1 MISQLSLLVYHFQYV
16 DLAPY
21 IVFLGLLF
29 AIMSLNETVKSR
41 VILMTI
47 VILLFTCFRY
57 DIGYDYGAY
66 KRIALGLNNDEFE
79 RVELFDKVLLS
90 IAMFTN
96 LYQLFFILTSLIIY
110 IPLSWFCLKHS
121 RDPELSLLVYLF
133 YPFMFLES
141 MSAVRNYMAF
151 SMILIALSMIIQKRI
166 KASLIWIFVAFGFH
180 LSALFALLLI
190 PVYKIKLKKALLWG
204 MWIGSFLLTIVLERY
219 LANVQSD
226 NYLIVLFLRSVDA
239 KQQGG
244 QVFTYLL
251 NIICFAVLLLWDKLK
266 LLKDENEGLLRLVFA
281 GVCIWNLLAFDF
293 VTRSRLSMYFILP
306 LLLIL
311 PEFKE
316 IIEVKG
322 LQTRRL
328 LIYVLFAIFGSSFFI
343 NIKANLENGTK
354 ISYLPYQTFISHVD
368 YERNE

>member
-1 MISQLSLLVYHFQYV
+1 MISHLSLLVYHFQYV
-16 DLAPY
+16 DLVPY

-29 AIMSLNETVKSR
+29 VIMALDETVKSR

-47 VILLFTCFRY
+47 VVLLFTCFRY

-79 RVELFDKVLLS
+79 RVEFFDKVLLS
-90 IAMFTN
+90 IAMFTD
-96 LYQLFFILTSLIIY
+96 LYQLFFIATSLIIY
-110 IPLSWFCLKHS
+110 IPISWFCLKHS
-121 RDPELSLLVYLF
+121 RDPELSILVYLF

-151 SMILIALSMIIQKRI
+151 SMVLIALSMIMRNRI
-166 KASLIWIFVAFGFH
+166 RTSLVWIVVAFGFH

-190 PVYKIKLKKALLWG
+190 PVYKIRLNKMVLWG
-204 MWIGSFLLTIVLERY
+204 MWIGSFLMTIVLERY
-219 LANVQSD
+219 LSNVQSD
-226 NYLIVLFLRSVDA
+226 NYFVILFLKYVDA

-244 QVFTYLL
+244 QIFTYLL
-251 NIICFAVLLLWDKLK
+251 NLICLVVLLLWDRLK
-266 LLKDENEGLLRLVFA
+266 MLKEGNDGLLRLIIV
-281 GVCIWNLLAFDF
+281 GGCIWNLLAFDF
-293 VTRSRLSMYFILP
+293 VTRSRLSMYFLLP
-306 LLLIL
+306 LLLII

-322 LQTRRL
+322 LQIRRV
-328 LIYVLFAIFGSSFFI
+328 LIYVLFAIFSSSFFI
-343 NIKANLENGTK
+343 NIKANLDNGTK